1 METGEM
7 EKGQKRISSKKTNLN
22 ALVNVLVK
30 GESLKIMSFN
40 WGRGSVTVQRKSQ
53 KCKTLHSVCLARV

>member
-1 METGEM
+1 M

-30 GESLKIMSFN
+30 GESLKIMQFPLGTRQCES
-40 WGRGSVTVQRKSQ
+40 SKKVTEM
-53 KCKTLHSVCLARV
+53 